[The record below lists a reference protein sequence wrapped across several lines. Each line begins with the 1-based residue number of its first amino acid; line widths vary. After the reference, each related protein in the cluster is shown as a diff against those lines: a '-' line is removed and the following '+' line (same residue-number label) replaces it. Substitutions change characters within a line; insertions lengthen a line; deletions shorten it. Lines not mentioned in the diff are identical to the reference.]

1 MHRISAEAVMLCIV
15 AQARLVVLQ
24 SYENRGQFIL
34 SPSSLS
40 SSSPQASLKDL
51 RVFMPPTLL
60 SVSKLQI
67 PPGTLTFPQNSLS
80 GDNERNVVKR
90 RFYPVKCMNM
100 GFPGG
105 PVPN

>member
-40 SSSPQASLKDL
+40 FSSLQASLKDL
-51 RVFMPPTLL
+51 RVFMLPILL
-60 SVSKLQI
+60 SMCKVTNSSR
-67 PPGTLTFPQNSLS
+67 TFPQNSLS
-80 GDNERNVVKR
+80 GDNERQIDIKNNNKVLS
-90 RFYPVKCMNM
+90 FQMHEC
-100 GFPGG
+100 
-105 PVPN
+105 